1 MKFRGAT
8 ELAHLRHG
16 TGACGELVD
25 INTQSAML
33 DMARTEANLKSVSE
47 ALRGKAGLAVDDGE
61 CTVDALCR

>member
-1 MKFRGAT
+1 
-8 ELAHLRHG
+8 
-16 TGACGELVD
+16 
-25 INTQSAML
+25 ML